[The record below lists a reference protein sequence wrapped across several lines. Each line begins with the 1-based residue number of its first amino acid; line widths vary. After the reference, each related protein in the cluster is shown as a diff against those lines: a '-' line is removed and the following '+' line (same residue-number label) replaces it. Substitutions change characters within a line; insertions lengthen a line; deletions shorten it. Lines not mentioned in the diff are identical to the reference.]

1 MKKYIIALIAVLS
14 VALCVAF
21 GVGCG
26 GCKNKNSRSK
36 CDHDWV
42 VIYSGAS
49 CHRTETMYCTKC
61 LTVSTYVDYDASFE
75 EHYCLPEDENIKYL
89 YELPGHTLGNNIEN
103 AVCYYCNQ
111 RISPDDKLVNHDYK
125 NAVIP
130 EIPATC
136 YSEGKTAIEYCEIC
150 GFIRSGG
157 EVIPKAEHDT
167 EITKPAVP
175 PTCTEEGK
183 TEEIACKTCGYV
195 QKSQQAVPPTGH
207 KDLDQDLKCD
217 VCEAEIEVQFTE
229 IHNAAQLQA
238 INDNLSGSYIIAENI
253 SLSGV
258 EWTPIGLN
266 GRSFCGRL
274 YSREGVTI
282 SGLNYSSN
290 AGFGSGYIGLFAR
303 NCGVIDG
310 VTLTD
315 SALTLTNGAGAVG
328 GLVGLNNGVIR
339 NCKVENLTVSHSY
352 SESLTT
358 SNASDTVNRNVQI
371 SIGSITGENNGTVSG
386 CESANLQITAEY
398 ITTFNWTGFL
408 TGFDTGLKVYVSL
421 NAGSD
426 VGLNNGTVSGCV
438 STAAGTLNVSARG
451 NESGGVQDRVA
462 SNVSAHIGKNV
473 GEGNAAVD
481 SDGQLWNATRT
492 EGSNGQIGLNGD
504 YVKN

>member
-1 MKKYIIALIAVLS
+1 M
-14 VALCVAF
+14 
-21 GVGCG
+21 
-26 GCKNKNSRSK
+26 
-36 CDHDWV
+36 
-42 VIYSGAS
+42 
-49 CHRTETMYCTKC
+49 
-61 LTVSTYVDYDASFE
+61 
-75 EHYCLPEDENIKYL
+75 
-89 YELPGHTLGNNIEN
+89 
-103 AVCYYCNQ
+103 
-111 RISPDDKLVNHDYK
+111 
-125 NAVIP
+125 
-130 EIPATC
+130 
-136 YSEGKTAIEYCEIC
+136 
-150 GFIRSGG
+150 
-157 EVIPKAEHDT
+157 
-167 EITKPAVP
+167 
-175 PTCTEEGK
+175 
-183 TEEIACKTCGYV
+183 
-195 QKSQQAVPPTGH
+195 
-207 KDLDQDLKCD
+207 
-217 VCEAEIEVQFTE
+217 
-229 IHNAAQLQA
+229 
-238 INDNLSGSYIIAENI
+238 
-253 SLSGV
+253 
-258 EWTPIGLN
+258 
-266 GRSFCGRL
+266 
-274 YSREGVTI
+274 
-282 SGLNYSSN
+282 
-290 AGFGSGYIGLFAR
+290 FAR

-408 TGFDTGLKVYVSL
+408 TGFNTGLFVYVSL

-451 NESGGVQDRVA
+451 NESGGVQGHVV

-492 EGSNGQIGLNGD
+492 EGNNGQIGLNGD